1 MEYELKDG
9 ELKEVSNNYNDWA
22 VRVERK
28 GNYVYIFKRELMQSS
43 FRFYTWMSYE
53 KYVTLV
59 SSWIHNGDIVSAFCD
74 PFHQMDMEW
83 EREPTPVTDFIMSFA
98 QEGK

>member
-9 ELKEVSNNYNDWA
+9 ENKELSNSFDDWA

-28 GNYVYIFKRELMQSS
+28 GNFVYVFKREHMQSR

-53 KYVTLV
+53 KYCTLV
-59 SSWIHNGDIVSAFCD
+59 DCWIHNGDIVSAFFD

-83 EREPTPVTDFIMSFA
+83 EREPTPVTDFIMSFK
-98 QEGK
+98 EK